1 MHPLS
6 FKQVDVFSSTPLKGN
21 PLAVVFNADELSTER
36 MATFANWTNLSET
49 TFLLQPR
56 DPRADY
62 RLRIFTTT
70 QELPFAG
77 HPTLGSCH
85 AWLEAGGVPRGEEII
100 QECEVGLVRIR
111 RQGDQLAFLAPPLL
125 KAGPV
130 EPEVL
135 EQVRRGLRLTPGDI
149 VQAQWV
155 DNGAGWLAVML
166 GERQQVLDLQPDY
179 PALIGLAV
187 GVIAPCDPAR
197 DDSDAQFEVR
207 AFIAGD
213 GMPEDPATGS
223 LNAGIAQWLLGA
235 GLAPARYRV
244 SQGLSMGRA
253 GRIDVE
259 QIGDEIWIGGTVRTC
274 IEGHLRLL
282 QTSEQACGNTP
293 SPTGPRH
300 P

>member
-1 MHPLS
+1 MNSLG

-21 PLAVVFNADELSTER
+21 PVAVVFDADGLDEQQ

-49 TFLLQPR
+49 TFILQPR

-62 RLRIFTTT
+62 RLRIFTTLD
-70 QELPFAG
+70 ELPFAG

-85 AWLEAGGVPRGEEII
+85 AWLESGGVPKGQEII
-100 QECEVGLVRIR
+100 QECAVGLVRIR
-111 RQGDQLAFLAPPLL
+111 RQGQQLAFLAPPLL
-125 KAGPV
+125 RSGPV
-130 EPEVL
+130 APELL
-135 EQVRRGLRLTPGDI
+135 EQVCQGLRLAPWAI
-149 VQAQWV
+149 VDAQWV

-166 GERQQVLDLQPDY
+166 AERQQVLELQPDY
-179 PALIGLAV
+179 SQLSGLAV
-187 GVIAPCDPAR
+187 GVIAPCDPER
-197 DDSDAQFEVR
+197 EESDAQFEVR

-253 GRIDVE
+253 GCIEVE
-259 QIGDEIWIGGTVRTC
+259 QVGDELWIGGNAVTC
-274 IEGHLRLL
+274 IDGHLTL
-282 QTSEQACGNTP
+282 
-293 SPTGPRH
+293 
-300 P
+300 

>member
-1 MHPLS
+1 MNS
-6 FKQVDVFSSTPLKGN
+6 MNFKQVDVFSSTPLKGN
-21 PLAVVFNADELSTER
+21 PVAVVFDADGLDDQQ

-49 TFLLQPR
+49 TFILQPR

-62 RLRIFTTT
+62 RLRIFTTLE
-70 QELPFAG
+70 ELPFAG

-85 AWLEAGGVPRGEEII
+85 AWLESGGKPQGEDII
-100 QECEVGLVRIR
+100 QECEVGLIRIR
-111 RQGDQLAFLAPPLL
+111 RHAGQLAFLAPPLL
-125 KAGPV
+125 RSGPV
-130 EPEVL
+130 SAELL
-135 EQVRRGLRLTPGDI
+135 EQVRLGLRLAPEEI
-149 VQAQWV
+149 VDAQWV

-166 GERQQVLDLQPDY
+166 ANRQQVLDLKPDY

-187 GVIAPCDPAR
+187 GVIAPCDPQH

-235 GLAPARYRV
+235 GMAPASYRV

-253 GRIDVE
+253 GRIEVE
-259 QIGDEIWIGGTVRTC
+259 QVGDDVWIGGNAVSC
-274 IEGHLRLL
+274 IEGRLTL
-282 QTSEQACGNTP
+282 
-293 SPTGPRH
+293 
-300 P
+300 